1 MSFCWWGVN
10 TEAQYSRWW
19 CRRAVYALIL
29 ASSWQPYIVLLGK
42 FNTRAFDVASK
53 VWSSQVSLLLIFKPR
68 YLNDSTHTGSLLL
81 MLYLK
86 VGVFLLC
93 EIHITLH
100 LLVFN
105 DNCHLSLCIFFPV
118 AACLFAMPDTSS
130 PNNPQPTSV
139 GNTPA
144 PGKDS
149 QIYGIL
155 LHTWV
160 TRLLVLV
167 HVFRHVWVYVIV

>member
-1 MSFCWWGVN
+1 MSICWWGVN
-10 TEAQYSRWW
+10 TEAQYSGWG

-29 ASSWQPYIVLLGK
+29 ASCWQPYIVLLDK

-81 MLYLK
+81 MFYLK
-86 VGVFLLC
+86 VGVFLLR

-100 LLVFN
+100 LLVFS
-105 DNCHLSLCIFFPV
+105 DNCHLSLCICFPV
-118 AACLFAMPDTSS
+118 ATCLIAMPGTSP

-139 GNTPA
+139 GNTTA
-144 PGKDS
+144 TDNDS

-155 LHTWV
+155 LCMC
-160 TRLLVLV
+160 RAGSQGC
-167 HVFRHVWVYVIV
+167 